1 MSLFSRG
8 YALIVGISDYAY
20 VSGLPT
26 TIIQDAQN
34 VSSLLRDPAY
44 CAYPETQVRIL
55 LDGQATTAGFRAA
68 LQWLAAECQAE
79 DTAVLYF
86 SGHGGRPEN
95 GDLSDNYLILQDTNP
110 ANLAET
116 AVSGTEFT
124 HLLQQIRANRLLV
137 LFDCCHAGGV
147 GQVSKDRLAP
157 KIALKSGLD
166 ESLYDRLGQGRGR
179 AIIASSRSDE
189 LSYVLPGMANS
200 LFTHYLLDGL
210 RGQAPTRGDGLL
222 RLFDLF
228 DYLSQNVNQCH
239 PAQHPILK
247 AELEDNFPIALYV
260 GGKRVGTET
269 AVTSPL
275 HEPNLQNPLHLP
287 LEPVEKAV
295 LVRLFAGYERVVLKQ
310 EFGGGF
316 GGGRVLLLRPIRTS
330 GAELPA
336 VVKLG
341 PAAII
346 DQEWQAFADVIER
359 KVPNVARIEGEP
371 VYGGDGWGGIRY
383 PLVGDGRFY
392 TESLNRFCQHAPA
405 ADVRYVLEQRLFPA
419 INALWQTGRVEPELF
434 VGDALDPILPVNLI
448 VRATSPATPLAGTPL
463 SLTPETVRQQQ
474 VAPGSQVT
482 LSGFVVTEVDQ
493 VAGELTLDLPESGGP
508 LPARYRLR
516 VKDLPDLTPF
526 QPGHVLPHPLTGMVQ
541 TTRLE
546 ILQDNARQAFD
557 GAVDVTAEPLTLPE
571 LGPLPNAL
579 LALPQIL
586 NRTIDMRIGPIH
598 GDLNLENILVESD
611 RKSHIVHLIDFAN
624 ARQDWVLH
632 DLWRLETGIWLYVA
646 AREMQENG
654 RSLADLPP
662 VLVALHND
670 TANPL
675 PAWDKVVGVLT
686 AVRQMARSLL
696 VNNHTWDEYYQGL
709 IVYLLGALKF
719 KNLDTVPTA
728 PLPKQLALVVAALLV
743 NSDQF
748 SVSSEPVVTTN
759 GQVTVVK
766 DRPSEAPSQVEDTM
780 TLPEIMRQIRL
791 ILQDC
796 EPFESHREL
805 RAFFAQHPQLKPWRN
820 RLPEEHRLTAR
831 VDGTV
836 ALLHN
841 RTHAPTNTN
850 ALVLLLHILS
860 EDPNIDEAMQPQLA
874 DLAAQLER
882 VLANNI

>member
-1 MSLFSRG
+1 MSLFSKG

-20 VSGLPT
+20 VSSLPA
-26 TIIQDAQN
+26 TIIQDAEN

-44 CAYPETQVRIL
+44 CAYPESQVRIL
-55 LDGQATTAGFRAA
+55 LDGQATMAGFRAA
-68 LQWLAAECQAE
+68 LQWLAARCQAK
-79 DTAVLYF
+79 DTAVIYF
-86 SGHGGRPEN
+86 SGHGGRLEN

-124 HLLQQIRANRLLV
+124 RWLQQIRANRLLV

-147 GQVSKDRLAP
+147 GQVSKDGLAP
-157 KIALKSGLD
+157 KTPLKSGLD
-166 ESLYDRLGQGRGR
+166 ENLYERLGQGRGR

-200 LFTHYLLDGL
+200 LFTHYFLDGL

-228 DYLSQNVNQCH
+228 DYLSQNVNQRH
-239 PAQHPILK
+239 PRQHPILK

-260 GGKRVGTET
+260 GGKRIAAET
-269 AVTSPL
+269 VADLSAA
-275 HEPNLQNPLHLP
+275 EPNLQNPLHLP

-295 LVRLFAGYERVVLKQ
+295 LARLFAGYERVVLKQ

-316 GGGRVLLLRPIRTS
+316 GGGRVLLLRPIRAS

-346 DQEWQAFADVIER
+346 RQEWRAFSDVIER
-359 KVPNVARIEGEP
+359 KVPNVARIEGQP
-371 VYGGDGWGGIRY
+371 VYGEDGWGGIRY

-392 TESLNRFCQHAPA
+392 TESLNRFCQQA
-405 ADVRYVLEQRLFPA
+405 ATADIRYVLAQRLFPA
-419 INALWQTGRVEPELF
+419 ISALWQAGRTEVELF
-434 VGDALDPILPVNLI
+434 VGDTLDHVLPVNLLI
-448 VRATSPATPLAGTPL
+448 QAAPVSDAAH
-463 SLTPETVRQQQ
+463 SLTPETVRRQQLS
-474 VAPGSQVT
+474 PGSQLT

-493 VAGELTLDLPESGGP
+493 AAAELTLDLPQIGDK

-516 VKDLPDLTPF
+516 VTAVPDLSLYQTG
-526 QPGHVLPHPLTGMVQ
+526 QQLPQPLTGIVQ

-546 ILQDNARQAFD
+546 ILQDDTRQVFD
-557 GAVDVTAEPLTLPE
+557 GAVDVTADPLTLPG
-571 LGPLPNAL
+571 LDPLPNPL
-579 LALPQIL
+579 LTLPQIL
-586 NRTIDMRIGPIH
+586 NRTTDMRIGPIH

-632 DLWRLETGIWLYVA
+632 DLWRLETGFWLYLA
-646 AREMQENG
+646 TAEMQQNG
-654 RSLADLPP
+654 LSLADLPH
-662 VLVALHND
+662 LLAALHAD
-670 TANPL
+670 TTAVRPE
-675 PAWDKVVGVLT
+675 WEKVVGVLT

-696 VNNHTWDEYYQGL
+696 VTNHTWDEYYQGL

-719 KNLDTVPTA
+719 RNLDTLPTA
-728 PLPKQLALVVAALLV
+728 PLPKQVALAVAALLMNSERLPV
-743 NSDQF
+743 SSDQY
-748 SVSSEPVVTTN
+748 SVASEGVGVIENVPAETSS
-759 GQVTVVK
+759 
-766 DRPSEAPSQVEDTM
+766 REDGM
-780 TLPEIMRQIRL
+780 DSIPLPEIMRQIRL

-805 RAFFAQHPQLKPWRN
+805 RAFFAQHPELKPWRN

-850 ALVLLLHILS
+850 ALVLLLRILS
-860 EDPNIDEAMQPQLA
+860 EDPNMDEAMRPQLA
-874 DLAAQLER
+874 SLAEQLAR
-882 VLANNI
+882 ALAKDV